1 MSDRLEDKIDK
12 QNTLIRLLAA
22 NQRAIDEAG
31 KEIPMESGGYAEW
44 LVKFNAQTVTLQ
56 KLREENFQ
64 LMSATYDSL
73 TEIVHYTMNI
83 KE

>member
-1 MSDRLEDKIDK
+1 MSDSLEDKIDK

-44 LVKFNAQTVTLQ
+44 LEKFNVQTEVLK
-56 KLREENFQ
+56 KLRDENFQ
-64 LMSATYDSL
+64 LMSATYESL
-73 TEIVHYTMNI
+73 TEIVHYTLNI